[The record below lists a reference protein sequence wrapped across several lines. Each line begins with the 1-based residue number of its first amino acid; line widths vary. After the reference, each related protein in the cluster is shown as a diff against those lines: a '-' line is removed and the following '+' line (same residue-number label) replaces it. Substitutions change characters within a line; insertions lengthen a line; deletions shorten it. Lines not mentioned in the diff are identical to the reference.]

1 MRTPRSGS
9 ALAPS
14 RCRGC
19 AIRAAAAGGG
29 AGIAGVLERVV
40 GVVVIGV
47 LLAGCQPR
55 QAIPAGER
63 SGASLSAVALL
74 GAGSDLAGF
83 ERALQPL
90 PLELPRDHG
99 PHPRFRNEWWYFTGV
114 LQTRADTPPRRRF
127 GYQLTIFRQGL
138 EPHPAP
144 RASAWA
150 TANLYMGHL
159 AISDLDGDPRRPRFH
174 AYQRFA
180 RDGLDLAGARAA
192 PFEVWVDDWR
202 VAGAAAG
209 TETFPLALRA
219 RAAAGDE
226 PAGAAEVL
234 GVPEASL
241 ALEVSAGRGPILQGD
256 RGLSQKGP
264 RPGDASYY
272 HSFTRLPTQGTL
284 TIGGQPF
291 AVSGT
296 SWLDREWSTGAL
308 DAALVG
314 WDWLGVELD
323 DGRDVMVYR
332 LRTAEGVVTS
342 QSRATLIDP
351 DGRTHL
357 FGPESF
363 TFSPVGEWRS
373 ADGRARYPAAVR
385 LRIPAAAVD
394 LAVTPALADQE
405 LDLAIRYWEG
415 AVAVTGVEGGHA
427 VTGSGYLELTGYAEA
442 GAR

>member
-1 MRTPRSGS
+1 M
-9 ALAPS
+9 
-14 RCRGC
+14 
-19 AIRAAAAGGG
+19 
-29 AGIAGVLERVV
+29 
-40 GVVVIGV
+40 
-47 LLAGCQPR
+47 
-55 QAIPAGER
+55 
-63 SGASLSAVALL
+63 
-74 GAGSDLAGF
+74 
-83 ERALQPL
+83 
-90 PLELPRDHG
+90 
-99 PHPRFRNEWWYFTGV
+99 

-138 EPHPAP
+138 DPHPAP

-226 PAGAAEVL
+226 PEGAAEVL
-234 GVPEASL
+234 GVPQASL

-284 TIGGQPF
+284 TLGGQPF

-308 DAALVG
+308 DAAVVG

-332 LRTAEGVVTS
+332 LRTAEGAVTS
-342 QSRATLIDP
+342 QSRAMGAPTCS
-351 DGRTHL
+351 GR
-357 FGPESF
+357 
-363 TFSPVGEWRS
+363 SPSRS
-373 ADGRARYPAAVR
+373 RRSVNGAARTGARATRPRCASAFPPRRSTSASPPRSPTRSSTSRSDTGRAPSR
-385 LRIPAAAVD
+385 
-394 LAVTPALADQE
+394 
-405 LDLAIRYWEG
+405 
-415 AVAVTGVEGGHA
+415 
-427 VTGSGYLELTGYAEA
+427 
-442 GAR
+442 